1 MESTKGLCEIQ
12 AEQQLS
18 ITQKQ
23 LIYMTHMSTLAE
35 RFARCYGNTEDRM
48 KYSSVGEGRLSNK
61 MISGGSEG
69 VNQIMRRKKGE
80 LSFQEEPG
88 VQRHRHIGKKKKFLP
103 FKPVM
108 GLKSTNKI

>member
-48 KYSSVGEGRLSNK
+48 KQSSVGEGRLSNK

-88 VQRHRHIGKKKKFLP
+88 VQRHRYIGKKKIPTFQACHG
-103 FKPVM
+103 FKI
-108 GLKSTNKI
+108 NQ